1 MSDLMA
7 QYNTYRLER
16 IRLIAEEDHVPD
28 QERMCRIRAVLGADL
43 NSPEVLAKIAM
54 VKSFVPAAPEQQP
67 QMKVGW
73 AHAAMM
79 PMQETEPCRP
89 FLARSQPQVAS
100 YEYRDDGADGEIP

>member
-16 IRLIAEEDHVPD
+16 IRLIAEEDHIPD
-28 QERMCRIRAVLGADL
+28 QERMRRIRAVLGADL
-43 NSPEVLAKIAM
+43 NSHDVMKVIGR
-54 VKSFVPAAPEQQP
+54 VPALPAQGGP
-67 QMKVGW
+67 
-73 AHAAMM
+73 
-79 PMQETEPCRP
+79 EPCRP